1 MNNRLSIRQGS
12 FFTGKNVER
21 ILEQC
26 IDAKPDSNHTSEE
39 IITVALSQDCDIVRE
54 KTQEPFIEFIS
65 GTKIPVPNGNYQ
77 NGKNP
82 RVLDIRIGQIDYE
95 FSIHDKFR
103 VKKENL
109 ESLYLPAPEKLDLE
123 NLDILRKWVSKR
135 YTRAAFPDNFNN
147 RLGKNKAY
155 SKLAK
160 NNISQNV
167 REVFIFVEEKELDE
181 KNSYEPKI
189 LVVIPENLNKDK
201 QEEIETAYER
211 AFTGNGIDPDIQL
224 VTENDVTLADLRTYK
239 RWDMDYYSLGGAET
253 PPAGIDI
260 I

>member
-12 FFTGKNVER
+12 FFTEKNAEG
-21 ILEQC
+21 IQKHC
-26 IDAKPDSNHTSEE
+26 IDAKPDSNHASEE
-39 IITVALSQDCDIVRE
+39 IIIVALSQDCDIVRE

-65 GTKIPVPNGNYQ
+65 GTKISVSNGNYL

-82 RVLDIRIGQIDYE
+82 RVLDIRIEQLDYE
-95 FSIHDKFR
+95 FSIHDKFH

-109 ESLYLPAPEKLDLE
+109 ENLYLPEPEKLDQK

-135 YTRAAFPDNFNN
+135 YTRAAFPDNFNG

-155 SKLAK
+155 TKLAK
-160 NNISQNV
+160 SNISQDV
-167 REVFIFVEEKELDE
+167 REVFIFVEESELDE
-181 KNSYEPKI
+181 KTSYKPRI

-201 QEEIETAYER
+201 QEKIEAAYEN

-239 RWDMDYYSLGGAET
+239 RWDMDYYSLEGAET
-253 PPAGIDI
+253 PPEGIDI
-260 I
+260 L

>member
-12 FFTGKNVER
+12 FFTGKNAER
-21 ILEQC
+21 ILEHC
-26 IDAKPDSNHTSEE
+26 IDAKPDSNHVSEE

-65 GTKIPVPNGNYQ
+65 GTKISVSNGNYQ

-82 RVLDIRIGQIDYE
+82 RVLDIHIEQLDYE

-103 VKKENL
+103 VKKEKLENL
-109 ESLYLPAPEKLDLE
+109 SLPEPEKLNRE

-135 YTRAAFPDNFNN
+135 YTRAAFPDNFNG

-155 SKLAK
+155 AKLAK
-160 NNISQNV
+160 SDISRNV
-167 REVFIFVEEKELDE
+167 REVFIFVEESELDE
-181 KNSYEPKI
+181 KTSYKPKI
-189 LVVIPENLNKDK
+189 LVVIPENLNEDE
-201 QEEIETAYER
+201 QEKIETAYEN

-224 VTENDVTLADLRTYK
+224 ATENEVTLADLRTYK
-239 RWDMDYYSLGGAET
+239 RWDMDYYSLEGAET
-253 PPAGIDI
+253 PPEGIDI
-260 I
+260 F

>member
-12 FFTGKNVER
+12 FFTGKNAEG
-21 ILEQC
+21 IQKHC
-26 IDAKPDSNHTSEE
+26 IDAKPDSNHASEE
-39 IITVALSQDCDIVRE
+39 IIIVALSQDCDIVRE

-65 GTKIPVPNGNYQ
+65 GTKISVSNGNYL

-82 RVLDIRIGQIDYE
+82 RVLDIRIEQLDYE

-109 ESLYLPAPEKLDLE
+109 ENLYLPEPEKLDQK

-135 YTRAAFPDNFNN
+135 YTRAAFPDNFNG

-155 SKLAK
+155 TKLAK
-160 NNISQNV
+160 SNISQDV
-167 REVFIFVEEKELDE
+167 REVFIFVEESELDE
-181 KNSYEPKI
+181 KTSYKPRI

-201 QEEIETAYER
+201 QEKIEAAYEN

-239 RWDMDYYSLGGAET
+239 RWDMDYYSSEGAET
-253 PPAGIDI
+253 PPEGIDI
-260 I
+260 L